1 MDGGRSAS
9 SIATRAGLVD
19 QIRDRFRGELLQAGD
34 NGYDAARKIW
44 NGAIDK
50 QPSLVARCTGVAD
63 VRAAVRFARDQ
74 DLVVAVRGGG
84 HNVAGTAVCDGG
96 LVIDLSP
103 MKGMRV
109 DPASRTAR
117 AEPGLLWGEFDRE
130 TQAFGLAG
138 PGGIVT
144 HTGIAGLT
152 LGGGIGW
159 LMRRHGLTCDN
170 LRSADVVT
178 ADGRFVTASPTE
190 NPDLFWGLRG
200 GGGNFGIVTSFEF
213 QLHPVGPT
221 VLAGPVFHPAGKAA
235 EVLRFYREYAK
246 AAPPEL
252 TTILSLRHAPAVPF
266 LPGHLHGKPVIGII
280 VCHAGSI
287 DAAERVVGP
296 LRTFGPPLVDLIK
309 PTAYTAHQGL
319 FDATVPHGLHYYWK
333 SDFLSELTD
342 GVIETLIAHAWT
354 APSKKSYTIIFQLG
368 GEVRRAAESDTAF
381 GNRDVGYAVNINSAW
396 EGPEDAEPQIQWAR
410 RYWEA
415 VHPLSTGR
423 VYMNFL
429 GNEGEDRVRAAFG
442 AQTYERLVA
451 LKNTYDPTNFFRLNQ
466 NIKPTV

>member
-1 MDGGRSAS
+1 MSDRRGVLGTATATSRTGGLRE
-9 SIATRAGLVD
+9 
-19 QIRDRFRGELLQAGD
+19 RFRGELLQPGD
-34 NGYDAARKIW
+34 GGYDAARKIW

-50 QPSLVARCTGVAD
+50 RPALIARCTGVED
-63 VRAAVRFARDQ
+63 VRAAVRFAREQ
-74 DLVVAVRGGG
+74 NFVVAVRGGG
-84 HNVAGTAVCDGG
+84 HNIAGTAVCEDG

-109 DPASRTAR
+109 DPRSRTAR

-159 LMRRHGLTCDN
+159 LMRRYGLTCDN

-178 ADGRFVTASPTE
+178 ADGRFVTASATE
-190 NPDLFWGLRG
+190 HPDLFWGLRG

-221 VLAGPVFHPAGKAA
+221 VLAGPVFHSAAKAA

-266 LPGHLHGKPVIGII
+266 LPEHLHGKPVVGII
-280 VCHAGSI
+280 ACHAGSI
-287 DAAERVVGP
+287 ETAERVVGP

-333 SDFLSELTD
+333 SDFLPDLTD
-342 GVIETLIAHAWT
+342 GVIETLTTHAWT

-368 GEVRRAAESDTAF
+368 GEVRRVPESDTAF
-381 GNRDVGYAVNINSAW
+381 GNRDAGYALNINSCW
-396 EGPEDAEPQIQWAR
+396 ESSEDAEPQIQWAR

-429 GNEGEDRVRAAFG
+429 GNEGDDRVRAAYG
-442 AQTYERLVA
+442 AQTYGRLVA

-466 NIKPTV
+466 NVKPTV

>member
-1 MDGGRSAS
+1 MDNGGGPGIVTKIGAS
-9 SIATRAGLVD
+9 GGL
-19 QIRDRFRGELLQAGD
+19 RDRFRGALLEPSD
-34 NGYDAARKIW
+34 DGYDTARKIW

-50 QPSLVARCTGVAD
+50 RPRLIARCTGVAD
-63 VRAAVRFARDQ
+63 VLAAVRFARERN
-74 DLVVAVRGGG
+74 LVVAVRGGG
-84 HNVAGTAVCDGG
+84 HNVAGTAVCDDG
-96 LVIDLSP
+96 LVVDLSP

-109 DPASRTAR
+109 DPVARTAR

-130 TQAFGLAG
+130 TQAFGLAA

-159 LMRRHGLTCDN
+159 LMRRYGLTCDN
-170 LRSADVVT
+170 LLSADVVT
-178 ADGRFVTASPTE
+178 ADGRFVRASAQE
-190 NPDLFWGLRG
+190 NPDLFWGIRG

-221 VLAGPVFHPAGKAA
+221 VLAGPVFHPAAKAG
-235 EVLRFYREYAK
+235 EVLRFYREYARS
-246 AAPPEL
+246 APPEL
-252 TTILSLRHAPAVPF
+252 TTTLSIRHAPAVPF
-266 LPGHLHGKPVIGII
+266 LPEHLHGKPVVAII
-280 VCHAGSI
+280 VCHAGSVE
-287 DAAERVVGP
+287 AAERVVAP
-296 LRTFGPPLVDLIK
+296 LRTFGPPLIDLIK

-333 SDFLSELTD
+333 SEFLPEFTD
-342 GVIETLIAHAWT
+342 EIIETLIAHAWT

-368 GEVRRAAESDTAF
+368 GEIRRPAEADTAF
-381 GNRDVGYAVNINSAW
+381 GNRDAAHALNINAIW
-396 EGPEDAEPQIQWAR
+396 EGSEDPEPHIKWTRE
-410 RYWEA
+410 YWEA
-415 VHPLSTGR
+415 MHPHSTGR

-429 GNEGEDRVRAAFG
+429 GNEGEERVRAAYG
-442 AQTYERLVA
+442 ARTYERLVT

>member
-1 MDGGRSAS
+1 MGDRRGVSGIVTKAGTPAS
-9 SIATRAGLVD
+9 LREI
-19 QIRDRFRGELLQAGD
+19 FRGELLQPGD
-34 NGYDAARKIW
+34 DGYETARRIW
-44 NGAIDK
+44 NGAIDRR
-50 QPSLVARCTGVAD
+50 PGLIARCTGVAD
-63 VRAAVRFARDQ
+63 VLAAVRFARERN
-74 DLVVAVRGGG
+74 LVVAVRGGG
-84 HNVAGTAVCDGG
+84 HNVAGTAVCDDG

-109 DPASRTAR
+109 DPAARTAR

-130 TQAFGLAG
+130 TQVFGLAG

-178 ADGRFVTASPTE
+178 ADGRFVTASAME
-190 NPDLFWGLRG
+190 NPDLFWGIRG

-221 VLAGPVFHPAGKAA
+221 VLAGPVFYPAARAG
-235 EVLRFYREYAK
+235 EVLRLYRDYAR

-266 LPGHLHGKPVIGII
+266 LPEHLHGKPVIAII
-280 VCHAGSI
+280 VCHAGAI
-287 DAAERVVGP
+287 EAAERVVAP
-296 LRTFGPPLVDLIK
+296 LRRFGPPLVDLIK

-333 SDFLSELTD
+333 SDFLPELTD
-342 GVIETLIAHAWT
+342 EVIETLIAHAWT
-354 APSKKSYTIIFQLG
+354 APSRKSFTIIFQLG

-381 GNRDVGYAVNINSAW
+381 GNRDAAYALNINSVW
-396 EGPEDAEPQIQWAR
+396 ESPEDAEPQIQWAR

-415 VHPLSTGR
+415 VHPLSAGR

-429 GNEGEDRVRAAFG
+429 GSEGEDRVRAAYG
-442 AQTYERLVA
+442 ARTYERLVA

-466 NIKPTV
+466 NITPTV